1 MMERYELAT
10 ERIKEIA
17 ESKEYA
23 GVKVEYAPYFEML
36 SSWCKKLV
44 EVSERIDNNGFA
56 DAKAEEL
63 AALNKELYQDV
74 LPDRYAFSYANPEYA
89 VKQFG
94 LDMGQLLS
102 FCYVELR
109 SQIETVFEGKK
120 EELLIHLEM
129 FLEVYGYFKTCCEE
143 GGTPKAE
150 EVQEILYWFVHDY
163 VEDMMTQRVKEQVDA
178 SYDFAAKIIM
188 ESDFSDTAYLYR
200 YGEYVSD
207 SQLKTASY
215 INSLPEKTIAVMADT
230 FTEGYRKGFELA
242 GIDLSKKET
251 VNIRYCLGFERVIR
265 KAIMNFKELGLKPTI
280 YRAAS
285 NIFSK
290 RGVLKIGYYGGI
302 ANKQMD
308 YDHKD
313 DAALFMDQ
321 RYINRKKEALKAAY
335 EAYKEQASKHAGPAC
350 MEIFGEAQFE
360 PVNKPEAVNMTEKQQ
375 QLAASYQIYST
386 QTVNEYIK
394 GDERSFT
401 IIAFPVPEIGENFE
415 QIFDEIIKI
424 NTLDYE
430 QYATIQGKIIDTLD
444 EAYKVVVTGALDNRT
459 HMEIML
465 RELTDPVKE
474 TKFENCVADVN
485 IPVGEV
491 FTSPVLKG
499 TNGVLH
505 VKEVYLDELKY
516 ENLEIEFADGMVTK
530 YSCNNFASPEENRKF
545 IKDNVL
551 FHHDTLPIGEFAIG
565 TNTTAYV
572 AAQKYNMF
580 DKLPILI
587 AEKMGPHF
595 AVGDTCY
602 SHSEDNRVYN
612 PDGKEIIAKDNEISQ
627 KRNSNPQ
634 EAYFGCHTD
643 ITIPYN
649 ELADVIAV
657 KKDETHVYIIKD
669 GRFVLEG
676 CEALNEPF
684 ENLNSAK

>member
-1 MMERYELAT
+1 MMERYELTAG
-10 ERIKEIA
+10 RIKEII
-17 ESKEYA
+17 ENREYD
-23 GVKVEYAPYFEML
+23 GINAPYDDFFEKL
-36 SSWCKKLV
+36 ALWCKKLINV
-44 EVSERIDNNGFA
+44 NEKIEQDWFIQG
-56 DAKAEEL
+56 
-63 AALNKELYQDV
+63 NKEEFATVNRELYEDV
-74 LPDRYAFSYANPEYA
+74 LPEIYGLSYANPEYA
-89 VKQFG
+89 VKKFG
-94 LDMGQLLS
+94 LTMGQLLS

-109 SQIETVFEGKK
+109 SQIEAVFENKK
-120 EELLIHLEM
+120 EELLIHLEL

-143 GGTPKAE
+143 DCTPKAE

-163 VEDMMTQRVKEQVDA
+163 AEDMMTQRVKEQVDA

-215 INSLPEKTIAVMADT
+215 INSLPEETIAIMADT

-335 EAYKEQASKHAGPAC
+335 EEYKEQAGKHAGPAC

-375 QLAASYQIYST
+375 QLAVSYQIYST

-415 QIFDEIIKI
+415 EIFDEIIKI

-430 QYATIQGKIIDTLD
+430 QYATIQGKIIDVLD
-444 EAYKVVVTGALDNRT
+444 EAYKVIVTGDKGNRT

-465 RELTDPVKE
+465 HELTDSVKE

-505 VKEVYLDELKY
+505 VKEVYLEELKY
-516 ENLEIEFADGMVTK
+516 ENLEIIFEDGMVTK
-530 YSCNNFASPEENRKF
+530 YGCENFASPEENKKF

-551 FHHDTLPIGEFAIG
+551 FHHETLPIGEFAIG

-595 AVGDTCY
+595 ALGDTCY
-602 SHSEDNRVYN
+602 SHSEENRVYN
-612 PDGKEIIAKDNEISQ
+612 PNGKEIIAKDNEISI
-627 KRNSNPQ
+627 KRKENPK

-649 ELADVIAV
+649 ELKDVIAV
-657 KKDETHVYIIKD
+657 KRDETYVYIIKD

-684 ENLNSAK
+684 ENFNDAK